1 MTEGGLQSAA
11 GVSEGQILVGKYRI
25 DRILGEGGMGV
36 VVAAHHLQLDEQVAI
51 KFLLPEALGS
61 PEAVARF
68 AREARAAVKIKSEHV
83 ARVIDVGTLETGAPY
98 LVMEFLQGRDLA
110 AWLTQSGP
118 LPLDQAVEFVLQACE
133 AVAEAHGLGIVHRD
147 LKPANLFVVRR
158 PDGLHSV
165 KVLDFGI
172 SKVTGTSGS
181 GSDMGM
187 TKTTAIMGSPLY
199 MSPEQ
204 MASSRNVDART
215 DIWAFGV
222 ILYELLTGT
231 VPFNGESLPEVC
243 FKIATQP
250 PSLLRTHRPDAPP
263 GIEAVILRCL
273 EKDSKRRYANVAELA
288 LALVEFGPKRARAS
302 AEKISRVIQNAGLAS
317 EDLVVPPSSA
327 APSVASRSA
336 STMPAWGISGLGS
349 TSSRKAFIGVAVA
362 LAVVATVPIV
372 LLARKSSEPAAAALG
387 ADSSGSAFTTS
398 LAPSAD
404 ARELEPEPARAR
416 KHPALAAEHAAPSL
430 EHAALAPERTEPP
443 LDHTPAAASSHGSLP
458 AAPSASVRPQPSTA
472 VSVSRP
478 PAVPAAA
485 APTTPPAKP
494 ARNCDPPFFFD
505 AAGIKRPKPE
515 CL

>member
-1 MTEGGLQSAA
+1 MTEGGLHAAA

-36 VVAAHHLQLDEQVAI
+36 VVAAHHLQLDERVAI

-98 LVMEFLQGRDLA
+98 LVMEFLQGSDLA
-110 AWLTQSGP
+110 GWLTQKGP
-118 LPLDQAVEFVLQACE
+118 LPLEQTVEFVLQACE

-158 PDGLHSV
+158 PDGLYSV

-172 SKVTGTSGS
+172 SKVTGSSGS

-187 TKTTAIMGSPLY
+187 TKTTAVMGSPLY

-222 ILYELLTGT
+222 ILYELLSGT

-243 FKIATQP
+243 FKIATEP
-250 PSLLRTHRPDAPP
+250 PSLLRTYRPDAPP
-263 GIEAVILRCL
+263 GVEAVILRCL
-273 EKDSKRRYANVAELA
+273 EKDPKRRYANVAELA

-317 EDLVVPPSSA
+317 EDFIVPPSSA
-327 APSVASRSA
+327 RPSLVSKSA
-336 STMPAWGISGLGS
+336 STMPAWGMSGLGS
-349 TSSRKAFIGVAVA
+349 TSSRTAFIGVAVA
-362 LAVVATVPIV
+362 LALVASVPIV
-372 LLARKSSEPAAAALG
+372 LLARKSPAPAASAAG
-387 ADSSGSAFTTS
+387 ADPTGPSSSAS
-398 LAPSAD
+398 LAPSAETKEL
-404 ARELEPEPARAR
+404 ELEPAGTPR
-416 KHPALAAEHAAPSL
+416 KHAVAAP
-430 EHAALAPERTEPP
+430 EHAALAPERSA
-443 LDHTPAAASSHGSLP
+443 PALEYAAPATSSHP
-458 AAPSASVRPQPSTA
+458 AVPVALSASARPQPTGG
-472 VSVSRP
+472 VSVP
-478 PAVPAAA
+478 HAVAVPPTATP
-485 APTTPPAKP
+485 APSPPKP

-505 AAGIKRPKPE
+505 TAGIKHPKPE